1 MSKEELGRLL
11 ELAKSVSLEAGKFL
25 LRNKGNKHEILFSKG
40 RDIKLKLDIDAEI
53 MIKEALSRESQ
64 LAILGEETGTD
75 KNKNLEEIY
84 WVVDPLDGTSNFLR
98 GVPISCVSIALMNN
112 LKPIIGVI
120 YDFNLDDLYYA
131 SEETLSF
138 LNGQELRVSSVSRR
152 SQSTLMTGIPAKENY
167 TDVEFRNMIDD
178 FQSWKKIRMIGSA
191 AMSSAYVASGK
202 ADAYS
207 EKGIFLWDVAAG
219 AAIVNS
225 SGGRT
230 VIKNLQTN
238 FRVDAIFTNKLLNF

>member
-25 LRNKGNKHEILFSKG
+25 FKNKGNKQEILLSKG
-40 RDIKLKLDIDAEI
+40 RDIKLKLDLDAEI
-53 MIKEALSRESQ
+53 MIKNSLSRESQ
-64 LAILGEETGTD
+64 LPILGEETGKD
-75 KNKNLEEIY
+75 KNLEEVY

-131 SEETLSF
+131 SEETSSF
-138 LNGQELRVSSVSRR
+138 VNNQELRVSSVSRR

-167 TDVEFRNMIDD
+167 TDIEFRNMIDD

-191 AMSSAYVASGK
+191 AMSSVYVASGK

-207 EKGIFLWDVAAG
+207 EKGTFLWDVAAG

-225 SGGRT
+225 WRKGCYQES
-230 VIKNLQTN
+230 
-238 FRVDAIFTNKLLNF
+238 ANKF